1 MGYEVKMYIVE
12 PSHSINEHKFVSL
25 EGKGLNVWVEDEDT
39 LIHYGFDGNTK
50 TMVEPDAK
58 IYSKKFAQIIAMVD
72 LCKVCIPKDM
82 KTPTDHYIYSDDGN
96 TALILDR
103 YDEELTQASLETVI
117 DWLENEIAK
126 GSEYRRFKT
135 ALALAKG
142 CVGLYDNPTV
152 LLYGH

>member
-12 PSHSINEHKFVSL
+12 PSVSTTESKFLSID
-25 EGKGLNVWVEDEDT
+25 GKGLHVWPVDEST
-39 LIHYGFDGNTK
+39 SIHYGFDGNTK
-50 TMVEPDAK
+50 TVVDPCAK
-58 IYSKKFAQIIAMVD
+58 IYSKKFAQVIAMVD
-72 LCKVCIPKDM
+72 LCKVSIPRGIKI
-82 KTPTDHYIYSDDGN
+82 PTDYYIYSDDGD
-96 TALILDR
+96 TTLILDR
-103 YDEELTQASLETVI
+103 YDEELTQVPLQVMIE
-117 DWLENEIAK
+117 WLENKIAT